1 MPLNKSDCKKT
12 EKIHGM
18 IYNMSPG
25 GFNHATVNLNIHQT
39 VSRQLKD
46 SLCLVYLENLNLL
59 FEDDTCLVP
68 DILVL
73 CDRKQITPK
82 GYGGVPRFIAET
94 LSPSTARRDRGE
106 KKELYRLKG
115 VEEYWIVD
123 PRSKSIEIYYLQ
135 DGQYVLQDSLMLEE
149 DKEDEA
155 YNAEMVI
162 SLRAFPH
169 VTMRLG
175 ELFENTL

>member
-73 CDRKQITPK
+73 CDRKQITQK
-82 GYGGVPRFIAET
+82 GYGGVPRFLVET
-94 LSPSTARRDRGE
+94 LSTSA
-106 KKELYRLKG
+106 
-115 VEEYWIVD
+115 
-123 PRSKSIEIYYLQ
+123 
-135 DGQYVLQDSLMLEE
+135 
-149 DKEDEA
+149 A
-155 YNAEMVI
+155 
-162 SLRAFPH
+162 
-169 VTMRLG
+169 
-175 ELFENTL
+175 